1 MSIRPTDLKESAY
14 EPSETSN
21 LTESEIKKEEVKKKY
36 LFILLFLII
45 DYLITISIILDDSNI
60 FRDLDNINYVNLL
73 VSGIC
78 LTAFYLF
85 ILISLILYRVCLAKI
100 IKYLFIVLI
109 GGYFF
114 YLLIMKII
122 HFVNDFS
129 DLGYLDFIFVSL
141 LLVSLAPKVLFFFF
155 FFFYIVRLVEKY
167 ECQKGEEHEEF
178 RQNLEN
184 KMGRG
189 DDTNWSKTSMPSE
202 PRISN

>member
-109 GGYFF
+109 GG
-114 YLLIMKII
+114 I
-122 HFVNDFS
+122 S
-129 DLGYLDFIFVSL
+129 FI
-141 LLVSLAPKVLFFFF
+141 
-155 FFFYIVRLVEKY
+155 Y
-167 ECQKGEEHEEF
+167 
-178 RQNLEN
+178 
-184 KMGRG
+184 
-189 DDTNWSKTSMPSE
+189 
-202 PRISN
+202 

>member
-60 FRDLDNINYVNLL
+60 FRDLDNINYANLL

-85 ILISLILYRVCLAKI
+85 ILISLILYRVCLSKI
-100 IKYLFIVLI
+100 IKYLFLVLI

-141 LLVSLAPKVLFFFF
+141 LLVSLAPKVLFFCYIDA
-155 FFFYIVRLVEKY
+155 YIVRLVEKY
-167 ECQKGEEHEEF
+167 ECQKGEEHEEL

-184 KMGRG
+184 KMVRG